1 MQSALD
7 LALEYTHT
15 REQFGKKIATFQLM
29 QGKLAGECE
38 WGDETGICSA
48 QVRFHTGATRRHAA
62 CHR

>member
-29 QGKLAGECE
+29 QGKLAGESE
-38 WGDETGICSA
+38 WRDDARICSIH
-48 QVRFHTGATRRHAA
+48 VRFHTSSTCRHAA